1 MPSNRHCEILEKRLS
16 EEYQDAGIHSVGFAF
31 MLLREGW
38 MQQDSTPT
46 QNIARLK
53 GCQEGAGPAY
63 ASKTTPNKHDD
74 RLSSGKRPPV
84 PKQHHRF
91 WISFIKERWYK
102 RQMCEF
108 IAREHIAER
117 MNRPSLSGLE
127 SFIVVLSGLVFFSV
141 S

>member
-1 MPSNRHCEILEKRLS
+1 MPSNRHFEILEKRLS
-16 EEYQDAGIHSVGFAF
+16 EEYQDAGIHSVGFAL

-46 QNIARLK
+46 QHIARLK

-84 PKQHHRF
+84 PEILDIIH
-91 WISFIKERWYK
+91 K
-102 RQMCEF
+102 REMVQK
-108 IAREHIAER
+108 A
-117 MNRPSLSGLE
+117 N
-127 SFIVVLSGLVFFSV
+127 V
-141 S
+141 